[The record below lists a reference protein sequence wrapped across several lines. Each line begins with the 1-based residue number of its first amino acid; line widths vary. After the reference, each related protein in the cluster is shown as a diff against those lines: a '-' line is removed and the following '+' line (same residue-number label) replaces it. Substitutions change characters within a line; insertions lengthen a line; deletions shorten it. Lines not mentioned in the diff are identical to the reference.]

1 MKTNNTTLSEQFQ
14 VYTATVNNSRFI
26 QRRSTIPSLYS
37 DGQQFKVYTATVN
50 NSKFIQQRST
60 IPSLYSDGQQFHQ
73 YQHTKPPLTQS
84 QSH

>member
-37 DGQQFKVYTATVN
+37 NGQQFQVYTATVN
-50 NSKFIQQRST
+50 NSTNINTLNRLSPKVKVINADA
-60 IPSLYSDGQQFHQ
+60 SLIH
-73 YQHTKPPLTQS
+73 H
-84 QSH
+84 H